1 MAGVGP
7 GGRWWPILSYKNPA
21 TAENSITPKMFSSL
35 SLENVQSLTVQIRW
49 DARSDYLR
57 AAVRIR
63 AHQVLE
69 RMAQVFR
76 VIG

>member
-7 GGRWWPILSYKNPA
+7 EGRWWPILSHKNPA
-21 TAENSITPKMFSSL
+21 TAENSIAPKMFSSL

-63 AHQVLE
+63 ADQILG

-76 VIG
+76 VMW